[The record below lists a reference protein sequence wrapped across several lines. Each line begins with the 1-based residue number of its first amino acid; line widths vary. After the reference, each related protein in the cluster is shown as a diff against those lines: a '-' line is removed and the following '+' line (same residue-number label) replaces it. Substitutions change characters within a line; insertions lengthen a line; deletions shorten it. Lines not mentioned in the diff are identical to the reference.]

1 LGRELGIPQVLAVAN
16 KLRGEEDRAAV
27 RHYATAHALGLAG
40 EVPFDVDVY
49 QADQRGTAP
58 ELSPG
63 SAAAGA
69 VHSLTAA
76 LNIQEARS

>member
-1 LGRELGIPQVLAVAN
+1 MWAHVGDPDVDRLVDINVGR
-16 KLRGEEDRAAV
+16 
-27 RHYATAHALGLAG
+27 GLAG

-49 QADQRGTAP
+49 HADQRGTAP
-58 ELSPG
+58 ELPPG

-76 LNIQEARS
+76 LNIEEARS